1 MEGGEVMSPKNII
14 VLLGLGFFLFTSCA
28 SWQQK
33 GQKILEKVNQIS
45 DEDKEL
51 LLKTGEALR
60 SSFQDLTD
68 EEEYYIGRSVSALI
82 LSRYK
87 VWNNQAA
94 INYLNL
100 LAQAISLYSDRPEIY
115 AGYHVLTLDS
125 EEINAL
131 SAPGGFIFITRGLL
145 RLCPNEDS
153 LAGIIAHEI
162 GHISAR
168 HGLQAIKKSRLLEA
182 FKLLASEAAERL
194 APDKMKQLTDIFEG
208 ALEDIVAELIERG
221 YDRKAEYEA
230 DSLAL
235 KTLRRSGYSA
245 QGLVNFM
252 EELAK
257 KEEINKNKEKARALK
272 GWLSTHPAPQER
284 LKRLETEIS
293 SWREGME
300 ILEIRTTRFQ
310 KIASTWK

>member
-1 MEGGEVMSPKNII
+1 MSAEKII
-14 VLLGLGFFLFTSCA
+14 ALLSLSFFLLASCA
-28 SWQQK
+28 SLQQK
-33 GQKILEKVNQIS
+33 GQEILEKSGQIS
-45 DEDKEL
+45 EKDKEL
-51 LLKTGEALR
+51 LAKTGEALR

-87 VWNNQAA
+87 IWKNEQATG
-94 INYLNL
+94 YLNL
-100 LAQAISLYSDRPEIY
+100 LAQAVSLYSDRPEIY
-115 AGYHVLTLDS
+115 AGYHVLVLDS

-145 RLCPNEDS
+145 HLCPDEDT

-182 FKLLASEAAERL
+182 FKLLASETAERL
-194 APDKMKQLTDIFEG
+194 APDKMAQLTDIFEG
-208 ALEDIVAELIERG
+208 TLEDIVVQLIERG

-245 QGLVNFM
+245 RGLVDLIR
-252 EELAK
+252 ELAK
-257 KEEINKNKEKARALK
+257 KEELNKKKEKAPALK

-284 LKRLETEIS
+284 SKRLQTEIS
-293 SWREGME
+293 SWKEGIE
-300 ILEIRTTRFQ
+300 ILKIRTARFQ

>member
-1 MEGGEVMSPKNII
+1 MSQKKII
-14 VLLGLGFFLFTSCA
+14 AFLGLGFFLLASCA

-33 GQKILEKVNQIS
+33 GQEILDKANQIS
-45 DEDKEL
+45 EKDKEL
-51 LLKTGEALR
+51 LLKTGGALR

-82 LSRYK
+82 LSRYP

-94 INYLNL
+94 TSYLNL

-115 AGYHVLTLDS
+115 AGYHVLILDS

-145 RLCPNEDS
+145 RLCPDEDT
-153 LAGIIAHEI
+153 LAGIMAHEI

-194 APDKMKQLTDIFEG
+194 APHKMAQLTDIFEG
-208 ALEDIVAELIERG
+208 ALEDIVIQLIERG

-235 KTLRRSGYSA
+235 KTLHRSGYSA

-252 EELAK
+252 EELD
-257 KEEINKNKEKARALK
+257 KEAINKKKEKAGALK

-293 SWREGME
+293 SWKEGME
-300 ILEIRTTRFQ
+300 ILKIRTVRFQ